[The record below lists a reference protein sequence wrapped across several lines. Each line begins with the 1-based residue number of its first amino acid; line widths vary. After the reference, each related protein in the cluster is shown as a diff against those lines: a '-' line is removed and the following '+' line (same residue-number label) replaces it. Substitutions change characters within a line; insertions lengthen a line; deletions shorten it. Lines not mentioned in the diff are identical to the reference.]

1 MLRPEGNHVGIDT
14 RPVLLRLSH
23 ISKAFGAVVALK
35 DVALEV
41 GGGEV
46 HALLGEN
53 GAGKSTLMGIASGSI
68 PPDVG
73 MVEIVGQEVGELTP
87 ALARRRGLAIVHQ
100 EPALLPDLTVA
111 ENMRIA
117 IAERLPA
124 KGRAATNW
132 MKDQLERVG
141 SAVGLNTRVEELSV
155 AERHFVEIAN
165 ALALEPRVLVLD
177 EPTAPLGADRIARL
191 FEEIR
196 AAAAR
201 GTAVIYITHRLA
213 EVRQIAD
220 RVTVLRDGVVRG
232 SSLVEAISD
241 DDILRVIVGGRV
253 AMGFSPKAW
262 FPDG

>member
-1 MLRPEGNHVGIDT
+1 VGIDT
-14 RPVLLRLSH
+14 KPVLLRLSH

-35 DVALEV
+35 DVSLEV
-41 GGGEV
+41 VGGEV

-132 MKDQLERVG
+132 MKDQRLRRGPQHTGGGVERRG
-141 SAVGLNTRVEELSV
+141 
-155 AERHFVEIAN
+155 
-165 ALALEPRVLVLD
+165 
-177 EPTAPLGADRIARL
+177 APLRRDRECAR
-191 FEEIR
+191 
-196 AAAAR
+196 
-201 GTAVIYITHRLA
+201 
-213 EVRQIAD
+213 
-220 RVTVLRDGVVRG
+220 
-232 SSLVEAISD
+232 
-241 DDILRVIVGGRV
+241 
-253 AMGFSPKAW
+253 P
-262 FPDG
+262 